1 MGPDRSGPEWGVC
14 PAHHRGEF
22 PAALKARYL
31 ASKLSQL
38 QDSGLVLAPLETV
51 VRLARLQERGL
62 SPEVAVEIMKPLE
75 IEAVQIT
82 AGENQRT
89 AEQFAGTLF
98 LAIGAIMSVYVI
110 TVMNSQFVFQGVLE
124 EKVSRVVEVM
134 AGAVRPWEMMAGKI
148 LGLGGLGLTQY
159 VLMIAAWLAGNVLSR
174 RIVEVPTQS
183 VSLRIAALII
193 VFTLLSY
200 VLNAT
205 LMAALGATVS
215 RMEDGQTV
223 IAPVMMLM
231 VVPMFM
237 LTPVM
242 SDPNGTAAV
251 VLSFI
256 PFFTPIIMLL
266 RVIVGDVPAWQVGL
280 SIGLLVVTT
289 ALATWMSGR
298 VYRAALLTFGT
309 RPTIKQLWQYLRTG

>member
-1 MGPDRSGPEWGVC
+1 M
-14 PAHHRGEF
+14 
-22 PAALKARYL
+22 
-31 ASKLSQL
+31 
-38 QDSGLVLAPLETV
+38 LAPLETV

-200 VLNAT
+200 VLNPT

>member
-1 MGPDRSGPEWGVC
+1 
-14 PAHHRGEF
+14 
-22 PAALKARYL
+22 
-31 ASKLSQL
+31 
-38 QDSGLVLAPLETV
+38 VLAPLETV

-200 VLNAT
+200 VLNPT

-298 VYRAALLTFGT
+298 VYRAALLTFGS

>member
-1 MGPDRSGPEWGVC
+1 
-14 PAHHRGEF
+14 
-22 PAALKARYL
+22 
-31 ASKLSQL
+31 
-38 QDSGLVLAPLETV
+38 VLAPLETV